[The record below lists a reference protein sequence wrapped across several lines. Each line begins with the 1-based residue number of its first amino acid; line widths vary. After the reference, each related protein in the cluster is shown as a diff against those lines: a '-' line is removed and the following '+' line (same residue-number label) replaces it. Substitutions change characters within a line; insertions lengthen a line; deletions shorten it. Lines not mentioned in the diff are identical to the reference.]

1 VPNHGLVEHA
11 SDRGHDERAKDCS
24 GRPRLRLGDC
34 VLCRDKKARPWGSNK
49 NVGSHGKGRPIRPM
63 LGHALRLLGSSR
75 GRSPARTYRP
85 VHSDRCAPRRQLPG
99 SLPPPVRLAL
109 AASAVPSTKA
119 VPCPSQSY
127 KTPLNRIPCVP
138 AARTG
143 GPMPRH
149 QHRPLSPPGCLR
161 TRLGILFSSRN
172 IRRPSRL

>member
-1 VPNHGLVEHA
+1 MLEVHVPNHGLVEHA

-24 GRPRLRLGDC
+24 AAQGEVWGPKSPAMRLTKYRQPR
-34 VLCRDKKARPWGSNK
+34 
-49 NVGSHGKGRPIRPM
+49 KGTIRPM

-85 VHSDRCAPRRQLPG
+85 VHSDRCAPRRQLPR
-99 SLPPPVRLAL
+99 SLPLRFAHLQHPLFRVPRPCHVRVRATNCRSI
-109 AASAVPSTKA
+109 AF
-119 VPCPSQSY
+119 
-127 KTPLNRIPCVP
+127 P
-138 AARTG
+138 ACQLL

-172 IRRPSRL
+172 IRRRSRL